1 MWLTP
6 KLFSSSATL
15 IRSPGLISPASS
27 ARRSRTVTLSTTLT
41 RWIVSFR
48 VSTAS
53 VKGAGYSI

>member
-41 RWIVSFR
+41 RWIVSFAT
-48 VSTAS
+48 VSTAVR
-53 VKGAGYSI
+53 VKATRL